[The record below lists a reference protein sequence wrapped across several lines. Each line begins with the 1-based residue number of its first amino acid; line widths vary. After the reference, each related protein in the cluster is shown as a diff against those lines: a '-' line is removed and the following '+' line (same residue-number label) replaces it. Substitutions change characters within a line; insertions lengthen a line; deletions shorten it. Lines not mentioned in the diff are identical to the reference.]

1 MGAVPTAV
9 PVGAAAGVADG
20 RRTTPRRAGPP
31 VVIVVLGLA
40 LAGVAT
46 VSLGL
51 GAVPVRPAQ
60 VVAILAD
67 RSGLDLGVA
76 YTDAQAAVLWAIRL
90 PRLLL
95 GLLVGAGLAV
105 SGAAL
110 QGVFRNP
117 LADPG
122 VIGVSS
128 GAAVGA
134 VAVIVGGVVAF
145 GSASVPVA
153 AFAGGLAAALAL
165 YALARD
171 GGRTEVV
178 TLVLCGVA
186 VNAIAGAV
194 IGFATFLADDAQLR
208 SLVFW
213 SLGSLGGATWRSV
226 GAAAPFLLGGT
237 LALIRFGRP
246 LNLLALGE
254 REAHHLGLRTERTRL
269 GVIALAA
276 LTTGAAVAVS
286 GIVGFVGLVVP
297 HLVRLVGG
305 PDHRLVLPA
314 SAVGGALALVLADLA
329 ARTLA
334 VPAELPLGVVSGAVG
349 GPFFLW
355 LLHRTRRAHG
365 GWG

>member
-1 MGAVPTAV
+1 HRAHPEAERGGRRLAVLAGLPFALAAAATLSLGMGAVA
-9 PVGAAAGVADG
+9 
-20 RRTTPRRAGPP
+20 
-31 VVIVVLGLA
+31 
-40 LAGVAT
+40 
-46 VSLGL
+46 
-51 GAVPVRPAQ
+51 VRPAQ
-60 VVAILAD
+60 VVAILAAHAGID
-67 RSGLDLGVA
+67 VGVP

-90 PRLLL
+90 PRVLLAV
-95 GLLVGAGLAV
+95 LVGAALAA

-122 VIGVSS
+122 IIGVSS

-153 AFAGGLAAALAL
+153 AFAGALVAALSV
-165 YALARD
+165 YALARQ

-186 VNAIAGAV
+186 VNAIAGAA
-194 IGFATFLADDAQLR
+194 IGSATFLADDAQLR

-213 SLGSLGGATWRSV
+213 SLGSLGGATWKSL
-226 GAAAPFLLGGT
+226 GAAAPFLVAGT
-237 LALIRFGRP
+237 LALTRFGRP

-254 REAHHLGLRTERTRL
+254 REARHLGLRTERARL
-269 GVIALAA
+269 SVITLAA

-297 HLVRLVGG
+297 HLVRLVTG
-305 PDHRLVLPA
+305 PDHRVVLVA

-334 VPAELPLGVVSGAVG
+334 VPAELPLGVVSGAAG

-355 LLHRTRRAHG
+355 LLHRTRRAQG
-365 GWG
+365 GWA